1 MVAYCCSAAVS
12 LSAKLGVL
20 CRTLS
25 NLAFSCKHQARCALQ
40 TINRS
45 MAGIVKALD
54 KSLQANNLEQ
64 VAATMDQFEKQFENL
79 DIQSEFVNDAMNNQA
94 AMSTPEDEVNN
105 LLMQVADENSLEL
118 NLNMP
123 NANTT
128 PVQAPAAAQPSTDDI
143 SARLAQL
150 RGR

>member
-1 MVAYCCSAAVS
+1 MSICLQCRWPTESRS
-12 LSAKLGVL
+12 IPKLVTQLG
-20 CRTLS
+20 C
-25 NLAFSCKHQARCALQ
+25 LQ
-40 TINRS
+40 TINKS
-45 MAGIVKALD
+45 MAGIVKSLD
-54 KSLQANNLEQ
+54 RSLQANNLEQ
-64 VAATMDQFEKQFENL
+64 VASTMDQFEKQFENL

-94 AMSTPEDEVNN
+94 AMSTPEDEVNT

-123 NANTT
+123 NANAAP
-128 PVQAPAAAQPSTDDI
+128 PVHAPAAAQPATDDI

>member
-1 MVAYCCSAAVS
+1 
-12 LSAKLGVL
+12 
-20 CRTLS
+20 
-25 NLAFSCKHQARCALQ
+25 
-40 TINRS
+40 

-54 KSLQANNLEQ
+54 RSLQANNLEQ

-94 AMSTPEDEVNN
+94 AMSTPEDEVNT
-105 LLMQVADENSLEL
+105 LMQQVADENSLEL
-118 NLNMP
+118 NLDMP
-123 NANTT
+123 NTKAT
-128 PVQAPAAAQPSTDDI
+128 PVQAPAAAQPTADSDF